1 MMKSIIL
8 CLVVLSLTTHP
19 IGVGAQTPKDK
30 AQELAHEGIKNLMQA
45 LRLVIEHIPQY
56 ELPVLNKNGDI
67 VIKRK
72 YPSEITHKKNKG
84 IENDI

>member
-1 MMKSIIL
+1 MKFIIL
-8 CLVVLSLTTHP
+8 CLVVLSLITYPT
-19 IGVGAQTPKDK
+19 GVDAQTPKDK

-45 LRLVIEHIPQY
+45 LRLMIEHIPQY

-67 VIKRK
+67 IIKRK
-72 YPSEITHKKNKG
+72 YPHEMPDKKKRG